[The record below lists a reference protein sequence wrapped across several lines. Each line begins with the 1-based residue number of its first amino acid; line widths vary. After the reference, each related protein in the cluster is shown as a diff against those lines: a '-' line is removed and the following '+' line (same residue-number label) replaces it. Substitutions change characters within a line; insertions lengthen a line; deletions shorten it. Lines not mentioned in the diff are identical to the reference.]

1 MTSSKSNKLKLTL
14 ETINTPKGKIP
25 TASGIHNILEAMI
38 EYFKVETATSIQT
51 LRDTLLQQIGAL
63 VKHEVENLTSE
74 VLETIQT
81 DLTSFR
87 ELFTEQSTSIELLER
102 ALNEIKM
109 QLNST
114 YSSNTDAFSGLL
126 EKMKELEDSV
136 EILDL
141 KFKNFASK
149 LAETLRTIT
158 GIQKD

>member
-1 MTSSKSNKLKLTL
+1 MTSSNKLKLTL

-25 TASGIHNILEAMI
+25 TASGIHNILESLI

-51 LRDTLLQQIGAL
+51 LRDTILQQMGGII
-63 VKHEVENLTSE
+63 KQEVENLTSE
-74 VLETIQT
+74 VLGTIQT

-87 ELFTEQSTSIELLER
+87 ELFTEQSTSIEVLER
-102 ALNEIKM
+102 ALNEIKT
-109 QLNST
+109 QLSNT
-114 YSSNTDAFSGLL
+114 YSANTDAFSGLL
-126 EKMKELEDSV
+126 QKMKELEDSV

-158 GIQKD
+158 GIRE

>member
-1 MTSSKSNKLKLTL
+1 MTSSNKLKLTL

-25 TASGIHNILEAMI
+25 TASGIHNVLEALI

-51 LRDTLLQQIGAL
+51 LSDTILQQMGVLI
-63 VKHEVENLTSE
+63 KQEVENLTTE
-74 VLETIQT
+74 VLGTIQT
-81 DLTSFR
+81 DLISFR

-102 ALNEIKM
+102 GLNEIKT
-109 QLNST
+109 QLSNNYST
-114 YSSNTDAFSGLL
+114 NTDTFSGLL

-158 GIQKD
+158 GIQRD